1 LRRRIRDCRT
11 RTGKILITRQT
22 KIGGALFNRISVI
35 ILDGVGIG
43 AAPDAADYG
52 DDGSNSIGNVAK
64 VLGGIDLP
72 NMEKLGLGNVE
83 EIKGVPPTE
92 HPKGG
97 YGKMQPLSAGKDT
110 IQGHWEMMGIHLPYP
125 SPTYPNGFPDEIMTV
140 FEQKIGRGTL
150 ANRPASGTEIIKELG
165 EEHIRTGKPIVYTS
179 ADSVFQIAAHEDIIP
194 VKELYEMCLI
204 ARDILKG
211 KHAVGRVIARPFVG
225 TSPENFN
232 RTDRRRDFSKTPES
246 DTVLDKCFAA
256 GLDVWS
262 VGKIDDIFVHRGITR
277 KNHTL
282 DNKES
287 IKATIDLLEGPFKG
301 LLFVNLIE
309 FDMIFGHRND
319 PKGYYEA
326 LKTFDDAIPEIQK
339 RMSDDDL
346 VIVSADHGV
355 DPTTE
360 STDHSREYVPLL
372 VFGPNVSG
380 VDLGIRQ
387 TFADVGA
394 TITENFGLTPPMIG
408 TSFLSDLKKSKG

>member
-1 LRRRIRDCRT
+1 M
-11 RTGKILITRQT
+11 
-22 KIGGALFNRISVI
+22 FNRIAVI
-35 ILDGVGIG
+35 VLDGVGIG

-52 DDGSNSIGNVAK
+52 DEGSNSIGNVAR

-72 NMEKLGLGNVE
+72 NMQKIGIGNVE
-83 EIKGVPPTE
+83 NIRGVPPNENPT
-92 HPKGG
+92 GG
-97 YGKMQPLSAGKDT
+97 YGKMQPMSAGKDT
-110 IQGHWEMMGIHLPYP
+110 TQGHWEMMGIYLPEP
-125 SPTYPNGFPDEIMTV
+125 SPTYPNGFPNEIMDE
-140 FEQKIGRGTL
+140 FEKQIGRETL
-150 ANRPASGTEIIKELG
+150 ANRAASGTVIIKELG
-165 EEHIRTGKPIVYTS
+165 EEHIKTGKPIVYTS
-179 ADSVFQIAAHEDIIP
+179 ADSVFQIAAHEDVIP
-194 VKELYEMCLI
+194 VDELYEICKI
-204 ARDILKG
+204 ARELLTG
-211 KHAVGRVIARPFVG
+211 EHAVGRVIARPFIG
-225 TSPENFN
+225 SSSEDFT
-232 RTDRRRDFSKTPES
+232 RTDRRRDFSRAPES
-246 DTVLDKCFAA
+246 DTVLDKCYAA

-287 IKATIDLLEGPFKG
+287 IKATIKLLEEPFHG

-319 PKGYYEA
+319 PQGYYNA
-326 LKTFDDAIPEIQK
+326 LKTFDDSIPEIQK
-339 RMSDDDL
+339 RLLKDDL

-372 VFGPNVSG
+372 VFGPSIGG

-394 TITENFGLTPPMIG
+394 TITENFNLEPPMIG
-408 TSFLSDLKKSKG
+408 SSFLKELKDLKG